1 MSHTQSADFGKVA
14 VLLGGNSAEREVSLN
29 SGQAV
34 LEALLAQGITA
45 EAFDPSTRS
54 ITELTQYDRAFIVL
68 HGRGGEDGQI
78 QGLLE
83 WLNIPYTGSGVLASA
98 LGMDKAKTKQL
109 WQGCGLPT
117 APYRLLDHQTNFADV
132 VAELGLPLIIKPV
145 HEGSSI
151 GMSKVERFEQLQPA
165 YEQAAVHD
173 AVVMAER
180 WITGREFTV
189 VLLNGQ
195 ALPVIRLQPP
205 ADVAFYDYEAKY
217 QRNDTE
223 YGIPSG
229 LSPEQEQHLQALALQ
244 AFTAVTATG
253 WGRIDAMQDEQ
264 GNFWLLEV
272 NTVPGM
278 TDHSLVPMAARAV
291 GYSFG
296 QLCRMILE
304 QTLQQSLAPNLAQT
318 SSPSVA
324 TSSSQAG

>member
-1 MSHTQSADFGKVA
+1 MAYIQSTDFGKVA

-34 LEALLAQGITA
+34 LQALLAQGINA
-45 EAFDPSTRS
+45 EGFDPAVRP
-54 ITELTQYDRAFIVL
+54 ITDLTAYDRAFIVL

-83 WLNIPYTGSGVLASA
+83 WLNLPYTGSGVLASA
-98 LGMDKAKTKQL
+98 LGMDKARTKQL

-117 APYRLLDHQTNFADV
+117 APYRLLEHNTDLAQV
-132 VAELGLPLIIKPV
+132 VAQLGLPLIIKPV

-151 GMSKVERFEQLQPA
+151 GMSKVETLEQLQPA
-165 YEQAAVHD
+165 YEQAAAHD
-173 AVVMAER
+173 AVVMAES
-180 WITGREFTV
+180 WISGREFTV
-189 VLLNGQ
+189 VILNDA

-205 ADVAFYDYEAKY
+205 SDAAFYDYEAKY

-223 YGIPSG
+223 YGIPCG
-229 LSPEQEQHLQALALQ
+229 LTDTAEQQLQTLALQ
-244 AFTAVTATG
+244 AFHAVGATG

-278 TDHSLVPMAARAV
+278 TDHSLVPMAAKAV
-291 GYSFG
+291 GISFAELC
-296 QLCRMILE
+296 QLILQ
-304 QTLQQSLAPNLAQT
+304 QTLLPADAQGLPEILPP
-318 SSPSVA
+318 SS
-324 TSSSQAG
+324 TG